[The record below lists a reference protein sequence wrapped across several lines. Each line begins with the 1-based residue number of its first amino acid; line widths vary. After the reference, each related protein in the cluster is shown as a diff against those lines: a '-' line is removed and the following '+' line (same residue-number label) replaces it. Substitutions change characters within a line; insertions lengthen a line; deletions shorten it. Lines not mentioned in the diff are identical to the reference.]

1 MKPISP
7 VVYLS
12 EVASL
17 ISSKNGKH
25 LARFIICRDAHVYN
39 PRLADPE
46 PEAIAMKH
54 LIAPWD
60 EAFSAHMRCIWAM
73 RKQDF
78 EEAYACQVIVVKT
91 ISKILTELK
100 EENWMLPVVLA
111 TAIDLRRFAYGLDN
125 AAVGK
130 TTTPPNRSHGRQ
142 MEAAAQLILRL
153 FQICA
158 SDSRTQLEDSKKLGM
173 MGLANQLF
181 KIYFQINK
189 LNLCKSMIRAIDN
202 LSINDRFSL
211 AQRVTYCY
219 YVGRKAMFDGDFI
232 SADKSLTFSFEH
244 CLGSA
249 WHNKRLI
256 LIYLIPVKML
266 LGIFPFPSLL
276 EKYNL
281 NEFLGI
287 SEAVKAG
294 NLQKMDSE
302 LNKYEG
308 FFLSCGVYLILEKLK
323 LITYRNLFKKVCAI
337 MKTHLLPIDVFT
349 TALRLMKVEDIDR
362 DETECILANLIYE
375 GKIKGYLAH
384 QQQKLVVSKLQA
396 FPALMTV
403 TATQSR

>member
-1 MKPISP
+1 MKPVSP

-12 EVASL
+12 ECSSL
-17 ISSKNGKH
+17 INSRNGKE
-25 LARFIICRDAHVYN
+25 LAHTLECRDPHVYN
-39 PRLADPE
+39 PRLANPE
-46 PEAIAMKH
+46 PESMVMKH
-54 LIAPWD
+54 VSTPWD
-60 EAFSAHMRCIWAM
+60 EAFSAHMRCVWAM

-78 EEAYACQVIVVKT
+78 EEAYACQVVLVKT
-91 ISKILTELK
+91 VARILIEIK

-111 TAIDLRRFAYGLDN
+111 TAIDLRRFAHGLD
-125 AAVGK
+125 AKAVSNKNQLG
-130 TTTPPNRSHGRQ
+130 RGHGRH
-142 MEAAAQLILRL
+142 METAAQLILRL

-158 SDSRTQLEDSKKLGM
+158 SDSRTQLDDSKKLGM

-189 LNLCKSMIRAIDN
+189 LNLCKPMIRAIEN
-202 LSINDRFSL
+202 MNINDRFSL
-211 AQRVTYCY
+211 AQRVTYSY
-219 YVGRKAMFDGDFI
+219 YVGRKAMFDGDFV
-232 SADKSLTFSFEH
+232 SADKSLSFAFER

-266 LGIFPFPSLL
+266 LGVFPYPSLL
-276 EKYNL
+276 VKYNL

-287 SEAVKAG
+287 SDAAKAG
-294 NLQKMDSE
+294 NLQKMDME
-302 LNKYEG
+302 LNKYEE

-337 MKTHLLPIDVFT
+337 MKTHLMPIEVFT
-349 TALRLMKVEDIDR
+349 AALRLMGVEDIDQ

-396 FPALMTV
+396 FPALTAAMT
-403 TATQSR
+403 TMTR